1 MELLDIF
8 YLWSVPYMIVD
19 GSLLNLYRWVIV
31 IVDLL
36 SRNLDIYL
44 TVDILPQK
52 WQCWEIRLGLQCRA
66 QLVATAKW
74 RKIGYRAFAAWF

>member
-1 MELLDIF
+1 MMELLDIF

-52 WQCWEIRLGLQCRA
+52 WQCW
-66 QLVATAKW
+66 
-74 RKIGYRAFAAWF
+74 

>member
-44 TVDILPQK
+44 TVDILPA
-52 WQCWEIRLGLQCRA
+52 EMA
-66 QLVATAKW
+66 VLVNQTW
-74 RKIGYRAFAAWF
+74 TSVSS